1 MAQGDGSVGR
11 NPANWRCARVGEEV
25 LEGLRNVGN
34 PI

>member
-1 MAQGDGSVGR
+1 MARGGGGAGR
-11 NPANWRCARVGEEV
+11 NPANWRRARVGEEV